1 MPAKK
6 KTRRLS
12 REDWLREALLDLAA
26 DGIPKTIDQLV
37 AKLAVTKGS
46 FYHHFTDREDFIV
59 SLANYWDEAFTRT
72 AASAALESTE
82 APEQQLWTLMMEI
95 EDRRLAAVDLPIRNW
110 ALHNTEVA
118 AAVRRVDRFRLNT
131 LRQIFAALGFE
142 GEELEARTRAFVTQF
157 SLNMSITDQ
166 PPKSRRKKHL
176 KALHE
181 FFCRP

>member
-1 MPAKK
+1 MSAKK
-6 KTRRLS
+6 KKKRLS

-37 AKLAVTKGS
+37 DKLGVTKGS

-72 AASAALESTE
+72 AASAALESTD
-82 APEQQLWTLMMEI
+82 APEEQLWTLITEI
-95 EDRRLAAVDLPIRNW
+95 EARRLWAVDLPIRNW
-110 ALHNTEVA
+110 GLHNAEVA
-118 AAVRRVDRFRLNT
+118 AAVNRVDRFRLNT
-131 LRQIFAALGFE
+131 LRQIFAKLGFKK
-142 GEELEARTRAFVTQF
+142 EELEARTRAFVTLF
-157 SLNMSITDQ
+157 SLGNSISDQ
-166 PPKSRRKKHL
+166 MPESRRKKHL